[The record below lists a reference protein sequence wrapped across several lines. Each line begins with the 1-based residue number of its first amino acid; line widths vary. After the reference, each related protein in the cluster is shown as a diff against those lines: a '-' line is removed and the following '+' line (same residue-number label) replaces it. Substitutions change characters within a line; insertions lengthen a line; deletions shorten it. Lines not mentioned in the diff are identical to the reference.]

1 MIYFIEGN
9 VEVLTPTYTVLNAGG
24 VGYQLHISIHTYEK
38 LSVGQKSRLFTHP
51 VIKEDS
57 HQLFGFTDVVERS
70 LFQLLISVSGVGA
83 STARL
88 IQSHLKTDD
97 LRTAIATGDALRLK
111 SVKGVG
117 AKTAERIIIDL
128 RDKVLDLSTEN
139 LTLNTATLENKLAQD
154 ALAALEVLGYNR
166 FQTQKIIDKIVKEE
180 AGITLE
186 GIIKKALKNF

>member
-1 MIYFIEGN
+1 
-9 VEVLTPTYTVLNAGG
+9 
-24 VGYQLHISIHTYEK
+24 
-38 LSVGQKSRLFTHP
+38 
-51 VIKEDS
+51 
-57 HQLFGFTDVVERS
+57 
-70 LFQLLISVSGVGA
+70 VGA